1 MDQIHRDAL
10 RRTRVALVKDLD
22 VNNIFDELLS
32 QEIFTYLMMEYIM
45 AERKSSD
52 KVRRLL
58 DDLVKG
64 GPDVYLKFLDV
75 LRKTGYEF
83 LADLIVENEGILR
96 RKKEPFLSEQFQASN
111 QTQEEIHPTP
121 IPWSRTNIA
130 TLSSF
135 VGSQNSNLDSSS
147 LESFGSSSMIYSGS
161 YGSSIPIS
169 RSGPYSLIPQRKES
183 AAVLVESMKGATLD
197 KSLSFQLDPPRMDVD
212 ENDSN
217 IISVKR
223 EVLVRET
230 PCVPPSDDGNR
241 PFILQNIKEYF
252 LSGTMNA
259 EEREEKEE
267 KEVRED
273 EEVLGK
279 IA

>member
-1 MDQIHRDAL
+1 M
-10 RRTRVALVKDLD
+10 
-22 VNNIFDELLS
+22 
-32 QEIFTYLMMEYIM
+32 
-45 AERKSSD
+45 
-52 KVRRLL
+52 
-58 DDLVKG
+58 
-64 GPDVYLKFLDV
+64 YLKFLDV

-169 RSGPYSLIPQRKES
+169 RSGPYSLIPQRKGLLFMKRFLN
-183 AAVLVESMKGATLD
+183 AHFGYLLLFLVMFL
-197 KSLSFQLDPPRMDVD
+197 F
-212 ENDSN
+212 
-217 IISVKR
+217 
-223 EVLVRET
+223 LVR
-230 PCVPPSDDGNR
+230 
-241 PFILQNIKEYF
+241 L
-252 LSGTMNA
+252 LSVIN
-259 EEREEKEE
+259 KDIIQI
-267 KEVRED
+267 V
-273 EEVLGK
+273 
-279 IA
+279 